1 MAAKK
6 LLVVDDD
13 HTELVIGM
21 SNQAQPQTNKREK
34 AAGRSPLLADT
45 AKGGSSSKSN
55 PAHILLVE
63 DREIDQKVATGFLKV
78 WGYKVDLAV
87 NGREAIEM
95 LAKKDYDLMLIDIQM
110 PEMDGL
116 TATAAI
122 RKAETTRRL
131 PIIALT
137 ARAMKGDREL
147 CIAAGMDGYLT
158 KPIRF
163 KTFRA
168 VLDSHLRTRKN

>member
-1 MAAKK
+1 MATKK
-6 LLVVDDD
+6 LLVVEDD
-13 HTELVIGM
+13 HTELVVGI
-21 SNQAQPQTNKREK
+21 SNRAIPQTDKREK
-34 AAGRSPLLADT
+34 AAGRTPLMADT
-45 AKGGSSSKSN
+45 GKGESSSKSN

-63 DREIDQKVATGFLKV
+63 DREIDQKVATGYLKV

-95 LAKKDYDLMLIDIQM
+95 VAKTDYDLMLMDIQM
-110 PEMDGL
+110 PQMDGL

-122 RKAETTRRL
+122 REAETTRRL

-137 ARAMKGDREL
+137 ARAMKGDRER

-163 KTFRA
+163 KTLRA
-168 VLDSHLRTRKN
+168 ILDSHLRPRKN